1 MDVADL
7 TLDELRLALAPGIA
21 DAAVFDS
28 EGAQIG
34 TIQSVDGDTAVLEMT
49 EGAVSVQR
57 EQFAADQNGVLLVL
71 IPRADLVAALGGE
84 SAPAPQGGE
93 MAEQDAE

>member
-1 MDVADL
+1 
-7 TLDELRLALAPGIA
+7 
-21 DAAVFDS
+21 
-28 EGAQIG
+28 
-34 TIQSVDGDTAVLEMT
+34 MT